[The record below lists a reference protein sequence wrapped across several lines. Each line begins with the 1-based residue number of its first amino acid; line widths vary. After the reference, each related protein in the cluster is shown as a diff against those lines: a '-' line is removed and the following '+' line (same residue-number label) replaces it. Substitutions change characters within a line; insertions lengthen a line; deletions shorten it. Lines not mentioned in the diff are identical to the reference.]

1 MAILLAVIL
10 TLGVIWL
17 RHGGEPRC
25 MEIPKQITDF
35 TALDIDGNKVSY
47 TQLKGIPTVIVL
59 SASWCPVC
67 ITEIPALQSIH
78 SKYSDKGLKILMV
91 SEDDNIRIAKKFKNK
106 YKMPWD
112 VVHWNYDLMQIL
124 GNPGVIPV
132 IYVVDKNDQIKKIF
146 TGAFEES
153 ELEYWIQKLTLSD

>member
-1 MAILLAVIL
+1 
-10 TLGVIWL
+10 
-17 RHGGEPRC
+17 
-25 MEIPKQITDF
+25 
-35 TALDIDGNKVSY
+35 
-47 TQLKGIPTVIVL
+47 
-59 SASWCPVC
+59 
-67 ITEIPALQSIH
+67 
-78 SKYSDKGLKILMV
+78 MV